1 MEYNNIIMI
10 ENDKDFIPI
19 YKTEK
24 GNNIV
29 YGRELYKGLS
39 VKQDFTDWIKKQL
52 ISIDAIKDKD
62 YCIIWYKNNDP
73 FKKVVEFKGNL
84 NSMVKNGYSME
95 YILKLETA
103 KEICLVAGASPR
115 ANKELKEK
123 SKAYRRYLIGIE
135 EKYKNN
141 INNDIKLNDDMIRK
155 LFFSNEEN
163 RKMMLEKFISCL
175 YNNDILLDE
184 IKQLRKEIEELN
196 KKINILSDNQNRNSN
211 IETSKINYKDENIID
226 DFNYS
231 RFLNHINNL
240 TDNTVLTK
248 KEFLNLFNSYKF
260 YHKEIGIMALNKF
273 MNENNLIYGNDR
285 LTDYARENNILTRDT
300 YKNHNKVFFTKNGIL
315 YISNLL
321 INNMHGD
328 YKIKRK

>member
-1 MEYNNIIMI
+1 MKLDLINKEEDRQYIIDNTSKTDLIDMLKQYGKVVDYMTEPMVANFYGVPNKTIETIANRNKEELKSYGYRVYKKSEILNLQTEGLENIPNRGLRLYPIQAIIIIGVMLTDSSIAEELRSNIIKRI
-10 ENDKDFIPI
+10 FSPKEEFNLDTKELL
-19 YKTEK
+19 KEL
-24 GNNIV
+24 
-29 YGRELYKGLS
+29 RELRRE
-39 VKQDFTDWIKKQL
+39 
-52 ISIDAIKDKD
+52 
-62 YCIIWYKNNDP
+62 
-73 FKKVVEFKGNL
+73 VENL
-84 NSMVKNGYSME
+84 NS
-95 YILKLETA
+95 
-103 KEICLVAGASPR
+103 
-115 ANKELKEK
+115 
-123 SKAYRRYLIGIE
+123 
-135 EKYKNN
+135 
-141 INNDIKLNDDMIRK
+141 
-155 LFFSNEEN
+155 
-163 RKMMLEKFISCL
+163 
-175 YNNDILLDE
+175 
-184 IKQLRKEIEELN
+184 
-196 KKINILSDNQNRNSN
+196 KINILSDNQNRNSK
-211 IETSKINYKDENIID
+211 IETSKVNYKDENIID

>member
-240 TDNTVLTK
+240 TDNTILTK
-248 KEFLNLFNSYKF
+248 KEFLNLFNSYNF

>member
-1 MEYNNIIMI
+1 MKLDLINKEEDRQYIIDNTSKTDLIDMLKQYGQVVDYMTESMVTQFYNVSNTTIKLLATRNKEELEKYGYKVYKKSEILKLQDVTLENIP
-10 ENDKDFIPI
+10 NRGLRLYPI
-19 YKTEK
+19 QAVIIIGMMLTDSPIAEK
-24 GNNIV
+24 LRSDIIKRIFSPKEEFNLDTKELLKEL
-29 YGRELYKGLS
+29 RELRRE
-39 VKQDFTDWIKKQL
+39 
-52 ISIDAIKDKD
+52 
-62 YCIIWYKNNDP
+62 
-73 FKKVVEFKGNL
+73 VENL
-84 NSMVKNGYSME
+84 NS
-95 YILKLETA
+95 
-103 KEICLVAGASPR
+103 
-115 ANKELKEK
+115 
-123 SKAYRRYLIGIE
+123 
-135 EKYKNN
+135 
-141 INNDIKLNDDMIRK
+141 
-155 LFFSNEEN
+155 
-163 RKMMLEKFISCL
+163 
-175 YNNDILLDE
+175 
-184 IKQLRKEIEELN
+184 
-196 KKINILSDNQNRNSN
+196 KINILSDNQNRNSN

-260 YHKEIGIMALNKF
+260 YHKELGIMALNKF

-285 LTDYARENNILTRDT
+285 LTDYAKENNILTRDT

>member
-1 MEYNNIIMI
+1 MEELIII
-10 ENDKDFIPI
+10 EYDKEFIPV

-24 GNNIV
+24 GTEVIR
-29 YGRELYKGLS
+29 GSELHNGLNVEKAFS
-39 VKQDFTDWIKKQL
+39 TWIKKQL
-52 ISIDAIKDKD
+52 ENIDAIENIDFFPLKEES
-62 YCIIWYKNNDP
+62 NGGRP
-73 FKKVVEFKGNL
+73 FI
-84 NSMVKNGYSME
+84 E
-95 YILKLETA
+95 YIIKLETA

-123 SKAYRRYLIGIE
+123 SKAYRKYLINVE
-135 EKYKNN
+135 NKYKTE
-141 INNDIKLNDDMIRK
+141 ILNGNTKVDK
-155 LFFSNEEN
+155 ELLNELRE
-163 RKMMLEKFISCL
+163 
-175 YNNDILLDE
+175 
-184 IKQLRKEIEELN
+184 LRKEVENLN
-196 KKINILSDNQNRNSN
+196 SKINILSDNQNRNSN

-240 TDNTVLTK
+240 TDNTILTK
-248 KEFLNLFNSYKF
+248 KEFLNLFNSYEF
-260 YHKEIGIMALNKF
+260 YHKKLGIMALNKI
-273 MNENNLIYGNDR
+273 MNENDLIYGNDR
-285 LTDYARENNILTRDT
+285 LTDYAKENNILTRDT